1 MSLAFVFPGQ
11 GSQSVGMQAELAAAS
26 EVVRATYNEASEVL
40 GDDLWQIVSS
50 GPAERLNQTAVT
62 QPAMLTAGIAAWRLW
77 RQRHAQQT
85 VAALAGHSLGEYT
98 ALVAAGS
105 LRFADA
111 VRLVAR
117 RGELMQQAAP
127 PGVGAMAAI
136 LGLADEAV
144 GEACERVAKIG
155 YCAPAN
161 FNAPGQVVIAGE
173 KPAVEAAVAEAR
185 ALGARRALLLPVSV
199 PSHCRLMQPAAEALR
214 EALAATEIAPPE
226 IPVWHNVDARP
237 RQTAEAVREALAA
250 QLHRPVLWTAV
261 VEALAATGVR
271 RYVECGPGRVLS
283 GLVKRILRDAE
294 VSALEAPDDFDRS
307 GLRSAAANERLK

>member
-1 MSLAFVFPGQ
+1 
-11 GSQSVGMQAELAAAS
+11 MQAELAAAS
-26 EVVRATYNEASEVL
+26 EVVRATYREASDVL
-40 GDDLWQIVSS
+40 GEDLWRIVSQ
-50 GPAERLNQTAVT
+50 GPAEHLNQTAVT
-62 QPAMLTAGIAAWRLW
+62 QPAMLTAGMAAWRLW
-77 RQRHAQQT
+77 RQNHPSQE
-85 VAALAGHSLGEYT
+85 VIALAGHSLGEYT

-105 LRFADA
+105 IRFADA
-111 VRLVAR
+111 VTLVAR

-144 GEACERVAKIG
+144 GEACERVAKTG

-199 PSHCRLMQPAAEALR
+199 PSHCRLMKPAAEALV
-214 EALAATEIAPPE
+214 EALAATEIVPPA
-226 IPVWHNVDARP
+226 IPVWHNVDAQP
-237 RQTAEAVREALAA
+237 RRTAPAIREALAA
-250 QLHRPVLWTAV
+250 QLHQPVLWTAV
-261 VEALAATGVR
+261 VEALAAAGAR
-271 RYVECGPGRVLS
+271 RYLECGPGRVLS

-294 VSALEAPDDFDRS
+294 VSSLETPTDFTLPEPQTHPAGERS
-307 GLRSAAANERLK
+307 R